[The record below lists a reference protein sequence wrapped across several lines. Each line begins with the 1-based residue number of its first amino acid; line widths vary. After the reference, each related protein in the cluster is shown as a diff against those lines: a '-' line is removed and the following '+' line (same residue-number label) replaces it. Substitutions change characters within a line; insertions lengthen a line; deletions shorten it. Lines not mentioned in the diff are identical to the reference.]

1 MPYVIMMSGDFSDAE
16 HGTVH
21 RKWVVRD
28 SSGQVM
34 LFDTRREAQSFEANL
49 KSPYAG
55 VSYWRVLAPGQHAG
69 YRGQVMW
76 VSRDPEKRP
85 YWAR

>member
-16 HGTVH
+16 KGIL
-21 RKWVVRD
+21 RKKWAMRD

-34 LFDTRREAQSFEANL
+34 LFETRQAAEEFETGL
-49 KSPYAG
+49 KSPYEG
-55 VSYWRVLAPGQHAG
+55 VAYWNALAPGQHAG
-69 YRGQVMW
+69 YRGQVVW
-76 VSRDPEKRP
+76 VSRDPAKRP